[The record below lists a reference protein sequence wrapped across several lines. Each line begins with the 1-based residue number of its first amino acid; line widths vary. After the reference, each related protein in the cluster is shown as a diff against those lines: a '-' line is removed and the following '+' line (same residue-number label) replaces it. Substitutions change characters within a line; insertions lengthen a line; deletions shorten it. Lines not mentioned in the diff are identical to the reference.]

1 MNARTPRAPRANQL
15 APTVCKAVT
24 PDPNFQVGC
33 GWSSENTRR
42 RYVMPTQHGPETRK
56 YYVEDFAVPD
66 RK

>member
-1 MNARTPRAPRANQL
+1 M
-15 APTVCKAVT
+15 T